1 MGSLL
6 AIDAAAEAIVCE
18 GTALEVRP
26 VQTAYLLTTAL
37 IRGSVLCSG
46 EAKMTAALLGSL
58 LATDA
63 AVGAIAFEDTALDC
77 VPSRRT
83 SR

>member
-1 MGSLL
+1 MTAALLGSLL

-46 EAKMTAALLGSL
+46 EAKM
-58 LATDA
+58 
-63 AVGAIAFEDTALDC
+63 IAYCWAHYS
-77 VPSRRT
+77 P
-83 SR
+83 